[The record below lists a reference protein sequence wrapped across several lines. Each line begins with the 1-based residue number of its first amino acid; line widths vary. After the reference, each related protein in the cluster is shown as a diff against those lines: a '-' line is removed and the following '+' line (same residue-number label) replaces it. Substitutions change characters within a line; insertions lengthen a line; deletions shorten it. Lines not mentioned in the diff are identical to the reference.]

1 MTFETDAVNDF
12 LKSREQTMSKLTEMA
27 AFFLKEQKVKQ
38 KKFKISAAQA
48 HIKVEKK
55 QEYTIPYVSL
65 R

>member
-1 MTFETDAVNDF
+1 
-12 LKSREQTMSKLTEMA
+12 MSKLTEMA
-27 AFFLKEQKVKQ
+27 VFFLKEQKIKQ
-38 KKFKISAAQA
+38 KKFKVSAAQA

>member
-12 LKSREQTMSKLTEMA
+12 LKSREQSMSKLTEMA

-38 KKFKISAAQA
+38 KKVTVSAAQA

-55 QEYTIPYVSL
+55 QEDGIPYVSL